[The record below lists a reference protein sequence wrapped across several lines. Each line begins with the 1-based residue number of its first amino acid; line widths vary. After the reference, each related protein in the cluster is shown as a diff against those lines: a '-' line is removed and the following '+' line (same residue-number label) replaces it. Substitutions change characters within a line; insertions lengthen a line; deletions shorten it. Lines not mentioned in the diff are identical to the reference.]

1 MEEKYELGS
10 LEFAFKL
17 INRKTGEEK
26 VVVSTPSMW
35 ARMTEFKDRM
45 TVEAKHSNAYILER
59 YINGMVLLAAAAAGV
74 WPKPAKGIPSF
85 YEEAAFVNEWDAIDV
100 TNEYRTSKEAEA
112 REDPFASDQE
122 EGQEAQ

>member
-35 ARMTEFKDRM
+35 ARMTESKDRM

-59 YINGMVLLAAAAAGV
+59 YINGMVLLAAASAGV
-74 WPKPAKGIPSF
+74 WPTPAKGIPSF
-85 YEEAAFVNEWDAIDV
+85 REEAYFVNAYDAIDV
-100 TNEYRTSKEAEA
+100 TNEYRTSKEDEA
-112 REDPFASDQE
+112 RENPFASDQE